1 MKKILLT
8 VLILA
13 TGMILAGADIP
24 SGWVTGTRQ
33 AVKRA
38 ETEKKPLL
46 VLISDCDWQGTGK
59 NLYNQV
65 LNNDDFQRIAPK
77 YAVCLLVKVSK
88 KPTAKESANSASH
101 LIHKTAGLAEE
112 HVLCVLRILCD
123 LLIVDR
129 AVIIEVIHN
138 IADHNLEC
146 RRGGDSATL
155 QHLGGGVSVI
165 AAYAM
170 AVIHKRVDHA
180 ANERARSVALEISR
194 ALGVLHGH
202 HVLGVALGVE
212 SNNAVVVLRCDC
224 NNVAV
229 DRTCEHATVVV
240 VGVIAHYLA
249 SAGNREYRYISLV
262 AVHLGEAIDGLEHS
276 LGLIL
281 NVCVELGV
289 FLKRALGKKFF

>member
-88 KPTAKESANSASH
+88 KPTAKE
-101 LIHKTAGLAEE
+101 TAALKKVFKSFYNGK
-112 HVLCVLRILCD
+112 VP
-123 LLIVDR
+123 
-129 AVIIEVIHN
+129 
-138 IADHNLEC
+138 
-146 RRGGDSATL
+146 
-155 QHLGGGVSVI
+155 
-165 AAYAM
+165 AYAILDPKLNQLAKPS
-170 AVIHKRVDHA
+170 AVTAAGFITAISDAREKMGGKIIPAVKKMKREADKA
-180 ANERARSVALEISR
+180 ARKKEKLERKKKK
-194 ALGVLHGH
+194 G
-202 HVLGVALGVE
+202 
-212 SNNAVVVLRCDC
+212 
-224 NNVAV
+224 
-229 DRTCEHATVVV
+229 
-240 VGVIAHYLA
+240 
-249 SAGNREYRYISLV
+249 
-262 AVHLGEAIDGLEHS
+262 
-276 LGLIL
+276 
-281 NVCVELGV
+281 
-289 FLKRALGKKFF
+289 FGKKK